1 MRGGIDICLNIF
13 CLSIR
18 YLREILWWWFD
29 MYFSK
34 IRIGGISLRVNGIEV
49 ILNYGVN

>member
-18 YLREILWWWFD
+18 YSRETLWWWFD
-29 MYFSK
+29 MYRSK
-34 IRIGGISLRVNGIEV
+34 IRTGGISSRVNGIEV
-49 ILNYGVN
+49 ILNHGAN